1 MGKQRN
7 KQKKVKSRA
16 NPLGNKIT
24 TEAQQSMSESVIPE
38 DKVLPVI
45 TQLSSVKPEERAWA
59 AACISNLLM
68 SNEATRDLLLGN
80 RIVVKLIERL
90 TDDSREVVEEVLGT
104 LRNLASVAP
113 TVVKEYYNRDILTHL
128 SGLLPQ
134 LTQTLDRVLKK
145 EPFVDEA
152 DKEQRVSIW
161 DFAENFIYIIWAI
174 SEASDKYIK
183 AINRLNMI
191 NFFISFLSAADQC
204 PTRVVVAAGQCL
216 TTLTEDNKDIY
227 IEFQNHPEYINMLF
241 NILTRFDSP
250 DKILVRVLACAILM
264 NLKEVVQL
272 SGSSWDD
279 DRDALSEL
287 NKTVLPILVSSLDF
301 DIQEAAN
308 QTIAAVQSGNI
319 RQPEETAAEE
329 ITPKPKQPLTDEEIY
344 IKNVEDRLSTL
355 QLSLEI
361 LADIC
366 IQNDNDQDGWEEADE
381 MMEGGDDNLEEDQL
395 ADQINEDNIDRYLDE
410 AANMIHNDN
419 EKQITEENLELL
431 RSNSILHA
439 FVYQIFP
446 KLILLATPTSLSF
459 PATTTDASST
469 VTLGLQMTHQRA
481 LECFNNFLLAMN
493 DLPTKL
499 WFKEHV
505 NDAKQSWQWLFE
517 TAHKIGS
524 APSSDM
530 RDMVL
535 EVMVGCLWSLGRGLG
550 QNIPL
555 GATDVATLCGA
566 YQSANQDSS
575 MRVKVIGCLGP
586 IASRQGDI
594 NTNKNIGEFVMNV
607 LRHSQTSPEVRI
619 ESLNLLYDVYS
630 DCAFDYD
637 EPVFVQSDYLSQLK
651 QLLPPIRSMV
661 KAIDR
666 RKQFDL
672 RSRADEALTNLVAF
686 IKYKSNERK

>member
-7 KQKKVKSRA
+7 KNKRNGNRA
-16 NPLGNKIT
+16 NPIGIKVANGV
-24 TEAQQSMSESVIPE
+24 QQGMNESVIPE
-38 DKVLPVI
+38 DKVLPVL
-45 TQLSSVKPEERAWA
+45 TQLSSIKPEERAWA

-68 SNEATRDLLLGN
+68 SNESTCQLLLSN
-80 RIVVKLIERL
+80 RIVIKLIERL
-90 TDDSREVVEEVLGT
+90 TDDSREVVEEALGT
-104 LRNLASVAP
+104 LRNLASVEP
-113 TVVKEYYNRDILTHL
+113 SIVKEYYNRDILTPL
-128 SGLLPQ
+128 SALLPQ
-134 LTQTLDRVLKK
+134 ITQTIDRVLKK
-145 EPFVDEA
+145 EPPVDEA
-152 DKEQRVSIW
+152 DKEERLSIW

-174 SEASDKYIK
+174 SESSDKYIK

-191 NFFISFLSAADQC
+191 NFFISFLSSADQC

-216 TTLTEDNKDIY
+216 TTLTEDNKDIF

-241 NILTRFDSP
+241 NILTKFNSP
-250 DKILVRVLACAILM
+250 DKILVKVLACAILM

-272 SGSSWDD
+272 SGSWDD
-279 DRDALSEL
+279 DRDSLSEL
-287 NKTVLPILVSSLDF
+287 NKTILPILVSSLDF

-308 QTIAAVQSGNI
+308 QTIAAIQSGNI
-319 RQPEETAAEE
+319 TKHDEIAEE
-329 ITPKPKQPLTDEEIY
+329 ITPKPKQPLTNEEIY

-366 IQNDNDQDGWEEADE
+366 IQNDNDDGQDGWEEADDE
-381 MMEGGDDNLEEDQL
+381 MIDGEEDESFV
-395 ADQINEDNIDRYLDE
+395 DNINEDNIESYLDDPS
-410 AANMIHNDN
+410 AIVNDTN
-419 EKQITEENLELL
+419 KNITEENMELL
-431 RSNSILHA
+431 KSNPVLHS
-439 FVYQIFP
+439 FIYQIFP
-446 KLILLATPTSLSF
+446 KLITLATPTVLSF
-459 PATTTDASST
+459 PSQDVSSSVSAT
-469 VTLGLQMTHQRA
+469 VTLGLEMVHQRS

-499 WFKEHV
+499 WFKEHL

-530 RDMVL
+530 RDTVL

-550 QNIPL
+550 QEIPL
-555 GATDVATLCGA
+555 GPNDVATLCGA

-575 MRVKVIGCLGP
+575 MRVKVVGCLGP
-586 IASRQGDI
+586 IALRQGDI
-594 NTNKNIGEFVMNV
+594 NTNKNIGQFIMEILQNP
-607 LRHSQTSPEVRI
+607 QTNPDVRI

-630 DCAFDYD
+630 DAAFDYD
-637 EPVFVQSDYLSQLK
+637 EPVFVQGDYLSQLK
-651 QLLPPIRSMV
+651 QLLPPTRAMV

-686 IKYKSNERK
+686 IKYKTNERK